1 LANKTNTLKNTEM
14 SAGKKRNI
22 QEEVALKKA
31 SKLFHTFI
39 MPIILLTIRLEIDI
53 IF

>member
-1 LANKTNTLKNTEM
+1 MRNKQKTLKNAEL
-14 SAGKKRNI
+14 SVSKKRNI
-22 QEEVALKKA
+22 QEEVALQNA